1 MIKLE
6 KHERVDWFRITVQI
20 NNNGISIDALAKL
33 ADIPR
38 STIQGWRYRN
48 ARPKL
53 EEAIRILNL
62 WADITSQDYDSIP
75 IYNPYLPDGHIN
87 QP

>member
-6 KHERVDWFRITVQI
+6 KHERVDWFRITVDL
-20 NNNGISIDALAKL
+20 NNEGISLDALAKMSE
-33 ADIPR
+33 IPR
-38 STIQGWRYRN
+38 STVQGWRYRN

-53 EEAIRILNL
+53 EEAIRVLNI
-62 WADITSQDYDSIP
+62 WADITGSDIDHVP
-75 IYNPYLPDGHIN
+75 VYNPFLPDSHPS